1 MFIFENKSF
10 SRSKPVKSIY
20 IQKIFNA
27 YQKNL
32 RLFLLTIIPITC
44 IGIVIRLVIIVLTPK
59 YLVIVDMLPL
69 IEKAGESLLQGN
81 NPYQVYYF
89 PYAMPLTFPERV
101 EVSKYSAA
109 RISFHCQ
116 TCPAK

>member
-1 MFIFENKSF
+1 MLNFNSQIALLFPNEEIGYLLITLTVISIFISMFIFENKSF

-59 YLVIVDMLPL
+59 YLVIVDMLPF
-69 IEKAGESLLQGN
+69 N
-81 NPYQVYYF
+81 
-89 PYAMPLTFPERV
+89 
-101 EVSKYSAA
+101 
-109 RISFHCQ
+109 
-116 TCPAK
+116 